1 MIHNRFVLPS
11 QPARLAG
18 VSETFVTTDSRPR
31 ISLVAPCYNE
41 EAVLPELYQRCTR
54 TLIEVTGG
62 DYELILVN
70 DGSTDATWTMIC
82 NLAEGDPHLVGID
95 LSRNFGHQRALTA
108 GLSMARGEAVFV
120 IDADL
125 QDPPELLGEMLRLL
139 DTGADVVY
147 GQRLSREAESRFKRW
162 SATVFY
168 RLLARLSEVD
178 IPPDTGDFRL
188 MRRSVVEALLSMPE
202 YHRFVRGMVAWLG
215 FKQLPLRYHREKRF
229 AGVTKYPLRRMLRLA
244 TDAITSFSIA
254 PLRVSAYF
262 GFLFSGFALLS
273 LLYILGSWLF
283 FNAVPG
289 WTSLMALTAI
299 IGGVQLIAVGV
310 MGEYLGRIYLEVKHR
325 PNFIIR
331 EITSVHPCP
340 PTLSLGGEDRAAP
353 LSSD

>member
-18 VSETFVTTDSRPR
+18 VSETLVMTDSRPR

-54 TLIEVTGG
+54 TLIEATGG

-139 DTGADVVY
+139 DAGADVVY

-162 SATVFY
+162 SAAAFY

-188 MRRSVVEALLSMPE
+188 MRRSVVEALLAMPE

-215 FKQLPLRYHREKRF
+215 FKQLPLHYHREKRF
-229 AGVTKYPLRRMLRLA
+229 AGVSKYPLRRMLRLA
-244 TDAITSFSIA
+244 ADAITSFSIA
-254 PLRVSAYF
+254 PLRVSTYF

-273 LLYILGSWLF
+273 LFYILGSWLF
-283 FNAVPG
+283 FNTASG

-331 EITSVHPCP
+331 EIASIQSFYPVP
-340 PTLSLGGEDRAAP
+340 SSGGKGGTAP
-353 LSSD
+353 SPSD